1 MLYNVH
7 KGIHNEVLAWCR
19 SKRKQ
24 ALVLKVDFT
33 KAYDS
38 VRWDFLL
45 DVLYAFGFGSRWCKW
60 IRGIFSSKMA
70 SILVNGSPTN
80 EFSIC
85 YGLKQGDP
93 LAPFLFILIMESLHF
108 SVSRAVS
115 DGVFKGLHLQDSVSL
130 SHLFYADDAVF
141 IGEWFEGNLDNLI
154 KILKCFYLASGLRI
168 NVNKSQILGVG
179 VPSDSVRQG
188 ALRIGCEVLQL
199 PFKYLGVMVGDQMS
213 RNSVWANTILKVCA
227 RLSKWK
233 VNTLSV
239 GAPVRVLHEMEML
252 RNKFFNGGSFQDRKI
267 TWVAWNNVLSS
278 KKKGGLGV
286 SSFYALN
293 RTLLL
298 KWVWCFLSQYGSLWS
313 QVISA
318 IHGSRLESHSH
329 KSYSTWVR
337 NGSNTRFWLD
347 SWILN
352 TPLSVRFPRI
362 FALETIKDI
371 SVASKWNASSFD
383 ASFRR
388 LVRDE
393 AENHQWLEM
402 ILMLDTVILSSSG
415 DRWLCDINGDGV
427 FRVKDIRSI
436 LDDLILPSSDIPT
449 RWVKYLPIKINVFAW
464 RARLDRLPTRVLH
477 FKSTTATTTS
487 NHRRHYQVSPPP
499 STASTTNLTNH
510 RRKYRLALPPQ
521 LSHVHDVFHVSLL
534 RGYHYHPL
542 HVASYPFDQIQP
554 DMSLSEE
561 PESILDRQERVMR
574 NKVIPFVKILW
585 KNHPEREATWETE
598 ESMRAS
604 YPHFF
609 V

>member
-1 MLYNVH
+1 M
-7 KGIHNEVLAWCR
+7 
-19 SKRKQ
+19 
-24 ALVLKVDFT
+24 
-33 KAYDS
+33 
-38 VRWDFLL
+38 
-45 DVLYAFGFGSRWCKW
+45 
-60 IRGIFSSKMA
+60 
-70 SILVNGSPTN
+70 
-80 EFSIC
+80 
-85 YGLKQGDP
+85 
-93 LAPFLFILIMESLHF
+93 
-108 SVSRAVS
+108 
-115 DGVFKGLHLQDSVSL
+115 
-130 SHLFYADDAVF
+130 
-141 IGEWFEGNLDNLI
+141 DNLI
-154 KILKCFYLASGLRI
+154 KILKCFHLASGLRI

-213 RNSVWANTILKVCA
+213 RHSAWANTILKVRA

-239 GAPVRVLHEMEML
+239 GGRLTLLKSVLGAVPVYNMSLYKAPVRVLHEMEML

-267 TWVAWNNVLSS
+267 TWVAWNKVLSS

-293 RTLLL
+293 RALLL
-298 KWVWCFLSQYGSLWS
+298 KWVWRFLSQDGSLWS

-329 KSYSTWVR
+329 KSYSTWGTILREVR
-337 NGSNTRFWLD
+337 VLASKGFDLISRCRIRVGNGSNTRFWLD

-388 LVRDE
+388 LVRDG

-402 ILMLDTVILSSSG
+402 ILMLDTVILSSSR
-415 DRWLCDINGDGV
+415 DRWSCDINGDGV

-449 RWVKYLPIKINVFAW
+449 RWVKYVPIKINVFAW
-464 RARLDRLPTRVLH
+464 RARLDRLPTRGNLVNRGVLLD
-477 FKSTTATTTS
+477 STLCPNYEGFFEDVQHLFLNCDLATCISQKICYYIQWSAVSSFATWLNWFASIRLPVKLKTMLIGVFYTS
-487 NHRRHYQVSPPP
+487 WWHIWSFRNRLIFDDSPPRR
-499 STASTTNLTNH
+499 SVIFDDIVLTSYTWSANH
-510 RRKYRLALPPQ
+510 C
-521 LSHVHDVFHVSLL
+521 SSLF
-534 RGYHYHPL
+534 
-542 HVASYPFDQIQP
+542 S
-554 DMSLSEE
+554 
-561 PESILDRQERVMR
+561 
-574 NKVIPFVKILW
+574 
-585 KNHPEREATWETE
+585 WETWLKNPYLI
-598 ESMRAS
+598 SL
-604 YPHFF
+604 
-609 V
+609 